1 MIKDLNFTNFNT
13 ELAEGWV
20 LVDYWA
26 HWCIPC
32 RTQDPIIQE
41 VADLLNGVLSIAKVD
56 INENKYISNEQKVKN
71 IPTLVLYHNGIEI
84 ERFSGL
90 QSKESILNNK
100 HIKNLI

>member
-26 HWCIPC
+26 YWCIPC

-41 VADLLNGVLSIAKVD
+41 LAEQLKGRVSVVKVD
-56 INENKYISNEQKVKN
+56 VNENKYIANEQKVKN
-71 IPTLVLYHNGIEI
+71 IPTLVLYHNGQEI
-84 ERFSGL
+84 ERFAGL
-90 QSKESILNNK
+90 QSKETILNNK
-100 HIKNLI
+100 HIKNLK